1 MITETYQ
8 YTHDKDYCQFE
19 YLVSSGSV
27 TSDHT
32 YTHFTS
38 IENYAQTTTYDTAVL
53 WAYITYGTL
62 NGFHGDTHT
71 PIRNLLPEIDY
82 ICYKYIT

>member
-38 IENYAQTTTYDTAVL
+38 IENYAQTTTYDTASH
-53 WAYITYGTL
+53 I
-62 NGFHGDTHT
+62 
-71 PIRNLLPEIDY
+71 
-82 ICYKYIT
+82 